1 MTSQSSCSSQQ
12 SDSSRPSTRKSL
24 NQGRSLVQKKAKFL
38 DLASAALAPTSI
50 SPFDAFGKSVAEDL
64 TNMDGTQK
72 IIAQKLISD
81 IVFYGKLGRLS
92 ESSSINCADTAPQ
105 LPYQAPIGPAYINR
119 MHDQQYP
126 YHCNTSYASPFTAPR
141 TPLQPQHIQT
151 STHSPQ
157 FSPQSATITSHS
169 QQSQPASMVHDA
181 CYGTSR
187 NTSQCD
193 VSNELSEYITLHK
206 A

>member
-1 MTSQSSCSSQQ
+1 MTPRSSCSSQQ

-24 NQGRSLVQKKAKFL
+24 NQGRSLLQKKAKFL
-38 DLASAALAPTSI
+38 ELASAALEPTSS

-105 LPYQAPIGPAYINR
+105 LPCQAPIGPAYIN
-119 MHDQQYP
+119 QQYP

-141 TPLQPQHIQT
+141 TSLQPQHIQT

-157 FSPQSATITSHS
+157 FSPQSATTTTFHS

-181 CYGTSR
+181 RYDTSR